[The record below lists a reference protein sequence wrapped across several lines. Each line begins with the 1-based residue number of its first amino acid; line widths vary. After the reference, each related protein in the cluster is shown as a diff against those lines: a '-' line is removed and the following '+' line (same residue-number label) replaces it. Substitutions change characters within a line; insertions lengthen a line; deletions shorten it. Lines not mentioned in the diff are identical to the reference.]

1 MSKDLFDDTT
11 MTFGEHL
18 EVLRVHLWR
27 GIIGLVIGCT
37 AAFFISRPI
46 ILAIQEPVTV
56 AMEEKFGAKAKVEKA
71 IAADRSPWQ
80 VLMDFIDWAKGTK
93 PANNETSAAA
103 GDLTKAEQKE
113 PSPYRIEI
121 NTVELARKLHEVDP
135 QHYPVPPEDAKPVV
149 LAIGFDETP
158 FGKLLE
164 SMRTESFQPRTDGP
178 DEAFMIYLKVSLI
191 VGLVIASP
199 YILFQ
204 LWQFVAAGLYPHE
217 RKYVYRY
224 LPLSVGLFLGG
235 AAFCFFAVIPQVLTF
250 LFEFNKWLAIRPEIK
265 IGTWVTFA
273 LVVSVM
279 FGVSF
284 QLPLVM
290 LFLDKISILNAQ
302 MYREKRRFAILAI
315 AVISMVLTPSDPVS
329 MMMMMIPLC
338 VLYELGIMLCGKGS
352 TKRSPFETQPA

>member
-18 EVLRVHLWR
+18 EVLRVHLWK
-27 GIIGLVIGCT
+27 GIVGLVIGCT
-37 AAFFISRPI
+37 IAFFISRPI
-46 ILAIQEPVTV
+46 ILAIQEPVTA
-56 AMEEKFGAKAKVEKA
+56 AMEEKFGAQAEQA
-71 IAADRSPWQ
+71 ITDDRSPWQ
-80 VLMDFIDWAKGTK
+80 VLVDAFDRMRGKG
-93 PANNETSAAA
+93 ADS
-103 GDLTKAEQKE
+103 KATDSQTTPPR
-113 PSPYRIEI
+113 PSPYLIH
-121 NTVELARKLHEVDP
+121 VDALAMARKLHELSP
-135 QHYPVPPEDAKPVV
+135 QQYPEPPQDAKPVL
-149 LAIGFDETP
+149 LAIDLQGTP
-158 FGKLLE
+158 LGKVLE
-164 SMRTESFQPRTDGP
+164 GMRKESLKPRTDGP

-199 YILFQ
+199 YVLFE

-250 LFEFNKWLAIRPEIK
+250 LFEFNKWLDIRPEMRV
-265 IGTWVTFA
+265 GTWVTFA
-273 LVVSVM
+273 LIVSVM

-290 LFLDKISILNAQ
+290 MFLDRISLLNASV
-302 MYREKRRFAILAI
+302 YREKRRFAILAI
-315 AVISMVLTPSDPVS
+315 SVISMVLTPSDPVS

-338 VLYELGIMLCGKGS
+338 VLYELGIILCGKG
-352 TKRSPFETQPA
+352 TGKRSPFEAQAA